1 MLSSCVT
8 LGGRYELD
16 QRIGAGA
23 YSEVWRAADLVLARQ
38 VAVKLL
44 YAGFADHADTLTR
57 FRAEGRHA
65 GRLTHE
71 NVARVYDYGEPDG
84 AHPPFLVIELIDGPS
99 LAGLL
104 RHGPLGHART
114 ARIIAQTAS
123 GLDAAHQAGL
133 IHRDIKPANL
143 LIEPGGAVKITDF
156 GVADAAGSAPVTQ
169 TNMVVG
175 TPGYLAPERVAGS
188 RATPATDLYALGEI
202 GRASCRERV

>member
-44 YAGFADHADTLTR
+44 YAGFADTLTR

-84 AHPPFLVIELIDGPS
+84 AHPPFLVIELIDGRPW
-99 LAGLL
+99 
-104 RHGPLGHART
+104 
-114 ARIIAQTAS
+114 
-123 GLDAAHQAGL
+123 
-133 IHRDIKPANL
+133 PACC
-143 LIEPGGAVKITDF
+143 GTDRS
-156 GVADAAGSAPVTQ
+156 V
-169 TNMVVG
+169 
-175 TPGYLAPERVAGS
+175 TPGRPGSSRKRRLAWMPRIRPG
-188 RATPATDLYALGEI
+188 
-202 GRASCRERV
+202 